1 MGRVTMSEYEAFDLF
16 TNLVSQT
23 YQLMFGFFSL
33 ISAFLIMSYS
43 VAKKLNNVLSSI
55 VIVLF
60 TIVSVFFVLQFY
72 FINGALDSLYI
83 DMLDKKQTGIFEL
96 NWFGTH
102 PAWTTQLVT
111 VIQILIA
118 VGGYFGG
125 LFFYYYRRNTAD
137 T

>member
-16 TNLVSQT
+16 ANLVSQT

-43 VAKKLNNVLSSI
+43 AAQKLNNVLSSI

-60 TIVSVFFVLQFY
+60 TIISLFFVLQFY
-72 FINGALDSLYI
+72 FVNTVIDSLYI
-83 DMLDKKQTGIFEL
+83 DMLTKKQTEIFEL
-96 NWFGTH
+96 NWFGSI

-111 VIQILIA
+111 FIQILIA

-125 LFFYYYRRNTAD
+125 LFFYFYRRKTAD
-137 T
+137 A